1 MLIVNR
7 PARGGTRGPALILRN
22 TFGGTFSIPFGTHR
36 EVSPQVYFENKELLD
51 KLESDGVIKLLGK
64 PVVPT
69 EAVPV
74 QAQVEP
80 QEAAPVQPEV
90 QEQKEEEPQ
99 PETEPVSPEPQE
111 PEPKKKKTKGRR
123 KSS

>member
-36 EVSPQVYFENKELLD
+36 EVSPQIYFENKELLD

-69 EAVPV
+69 EAAQV
-74 QAQVEP
+74 QVEP
-80 QEAAPVQPEV
+80 QEAASVQPEV
-90 QEQKEEEPQ
+90 QEQKAEEPQ
-99 PETEPVSPEPQE
+99 PEVEPIPPEPQE
-111 PEPKKKKTKGRR
+111 TETKKKKTTKGRR